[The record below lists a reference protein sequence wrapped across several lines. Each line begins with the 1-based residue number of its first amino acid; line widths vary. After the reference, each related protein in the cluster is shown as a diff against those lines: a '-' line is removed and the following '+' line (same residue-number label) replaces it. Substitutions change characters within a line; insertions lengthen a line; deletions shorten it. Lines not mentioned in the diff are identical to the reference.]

1 MSIWDDENE
10 SMLEAIQQDAED
22 AAGHAWGPLGFPKH
36 RPCPHPEG
44 SEEAEAWWI
53 AFHRQYAQEN
63 SK

>member
-1 MSIWDDENE
+1 MSLYHDENQH
-10 SMLEAIQQDAED
+10 LLDAIHDDAAD

-53 AFHRQYAQEN
+53 AFHRHYAMEN
-63 SK
+63 GK